1 MFTIPPEHEYLPYN
15 TRVLQE
21 LHDEPIE
28 FLTPVKRDQEF
39 TPIAQEQMQSF
50 VQSSV
55 RPSVAIKPAHI
66 SSEESLHNSIDQHI

>member
-39 TPIAQEQMQSF
+39 TPIAQERMQSF
-50 VQSSV
+50 V
-55 RPSVAIKPAHI
+55 
-66 SSEESLHNSIDQHI
+66 